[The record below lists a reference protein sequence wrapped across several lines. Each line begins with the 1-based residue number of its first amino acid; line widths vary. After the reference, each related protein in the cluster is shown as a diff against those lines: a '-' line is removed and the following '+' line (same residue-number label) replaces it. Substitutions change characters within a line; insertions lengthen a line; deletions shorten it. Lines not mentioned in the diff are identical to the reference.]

1 LQLDYVTAQVL
12 DLGKR
17 VEPEIGTEALRV
29 VGSSLLA
36 TNRVAAEEMKKAERK
51 MKRA

>member
-1 LQLDYVTAQVL
+1 VTAQVL

-17 VEPEIGTEALRV
+17 VEPEVGTGAVRV

-36 TNRVAAEEMKKAERK
+36 TKRVAVAKMKKAE
-51 MKRA
+51 